1 MRKFNSEVKVV
12 NRIDDIYTKTNYEL
26 SKNGKQINI
35 KSLGKKNYDLSKRYG
50 SEPRRIIP

>member
-35 KSLGKKNYDLSKRYG
+35 KSLGKKKL
-50 SEPRRIIP
+50 